1 MMARSL
7 PTAAPDSTG
16 ERDVE
21 RRRRLR
27 MRNRAVLLVLLM
39 LVALIYVI
47 AIVRMGG
54 G

>member
-7 PTAAPDSTG
+7 PNPAKNGDEQA
-16 ERDVE
+16 
-21 RRRRLR
+21 RRHRA
-27 MRNRAVLLVLLM
+27 RNRAVLFVLLA

-47 AIVRMGG
+47 SIVRMGG